1 MVSKLGE
8 INMTLELSDM
18 QHSEFEKHKELV
30 MKVVNSNYGVGFR
43 QTHLLSFDELLQ
55 FGYIGLIKGIKN
67 FKEDTAMKYNTFLIQ
82 NIHWEIRKGAR
93 KYSLRK
99 ANKRDTTAEE
109 QQALQVGSLDVVVG
123 EGEDSLP
130 IVETLAA
137 DETETYHI
145 DYKGLAEIDKRLPQ
159 IIELRLNDYE
169 LKEIGNEVGVSESTV
184 SRLLSRNREAI
195 LEYITV

>member
-8 INMTLELSDM
+8 ITMTLELSEE
-18 QHSEFEKHKELV
+18 QHKEFEENKELV
-30 MKVVNSNYGVGFR
+30 MKVVNSNYGVSFR

-99 ANKRDTTAEE
+99 VNKRDATAEE
-109 QQALQVGSLDVVVG
+109 QQALQVGSLDVVIG

-130 IVETLAA
+130 IVETLVAEENEA
-137 DETETYHI
+137 YYI
-145 DYKGLAEIDKRLPQ
+145 DYKGLAKIDERLPQ
-159 IIELRLNDYE
+159 IIELRLNDHE
-169 LKEIGNEVGVSESTV
+169 LKEIGNKVGVSESTI
-184 SRLLSRNREAI
+184 SRILSRNREAI